1 MGDIEDAHKIK
12 TCSFYENF
20 DKNQEKL
27 RIPNGVYT
35 LDDLKD
41 FGAEQGSCPYY
52 LARNFLLKAN
62 IIVFNYS
69 YMMDPKI
76 ANIVSAELQKDSVVV
91 FDECHNIDNIAI
103 EVFSLNITNKVLDK
117 ANQQIKKL
125 EDLTAQEKRVNSDR
139 LKREVDRLTNKLS

>member
-1 MGDIEDAHKIK
+1 M
-12 TCSFYENF
+12 
-20 DKNQEKL
+20 
-27 RIPNGVYT
+27 
-35 LDDLKD
+35 
-41 FGAEQGSCPYY
+41 
-52 LARNFLLKAN
+52 
-62 IIVFNYS
+62 FNYS

-117 ANQQIKKL
+117 ANQQIKRL